1 MLLAGRLARISLDL
15 ISFWP
20 GRRRRLREAAV
31 APRVERNPRRAL
43 HNTYFM
49 RDTARESTGDKN
61 KKRRRASVH
70 SIPFPKIEC
79 TRCYFALWKSR
90 NLEILSTK
98 LHRLSIQKRN
108 GIDANRDW
116 ILTRERKG
124 KACHFFRFV
133 TFRDRREEG
142 KGERFFNV
150 SGTGSD
156 TRTLETTRK
165 GNDDA
170 LVPFFFEEHSKRSQ
184 DGVVHKRERRRRRK
198 EGRLIPVRL
207 LTKSEKA

>member
-20 GRRRRLREAAV
+20 GRRRLREAAV

-61 KKRRRASVH
+61 KKRSRASVH

-90 NLEILSTK
+90 NLGILSSK
-98 LHRLSIQKRN
+98 LFFHPEKKRN
-108 GIDANRDW
+108 RCKSRLDINSRE
-116 ILTRERKG
+116 ERKG
-124 KACHFFRFV
+124 VPLFPIRHVSRSMRN
-133 TFRDRREEG
+133 TSEE
-142 KGERFFNV
+142 GERFFNV

-170 LVPFFFEEHSKRSQ
+170 LVPFFFEEHSRRSQ